1 MYNKMFK
8 LLLLLKLL
16 HKMLNDM
23 EPTTTAAIIS
33 AAASAAGSGFSA
45 VTGSNLNKKNR
56 RFYEEQREKQNE
68 FNAQQAQFAY
78 ERQRELLQYMNEY
91 DSPFNQMQRYKAA
104 GINPA
109 LAVSNISAAGTN
121 ASGVPA
127 ASGGE
132 APAYSVSNPMSQV
145 SSDLSQ
151 IASIFA
157 NLKVQTAQAAN
168 LNADTEKKGSEKKN
182 LDADTVLKDSQK
194 AAVEASTKEVLQRI
208 EDLNPKIAKK
218 LGAEFDK
225 LISDIN
231 NSSQLTLA
239 QVSEIKQNI
248 LNLVE
253 SAKLTKKQ
261 SEFVEKQLEWYD
273 IDMSNKAG
281 IDIQTQQKLQ
291 NDVQFQDMI
300 NELRSEIFDGI
311 RSNARDQDKTG
322 LLPQL
327 LLLYILNQM

>member
-1 MYNKMFK
+1 
-8 LLLLLKLL
+8 
-16 HKMLNDM
+16 M

-33 AAASAAGSGFSA
+33 AAASAAGSGVSA
-45 VTGSNLNKKNR
+45 VTGSKLNKKNR
-56 RFYEEQREKQNE
+56 RFYDEQREKQNE
-68 FNAQQAQFAY
+68 FNAQQAQVAY
-78 ERQRELLQYMNEY
+78 DRQRELLQYMNDY
-91 DSPFNQMQRYKAA
+91 DSPINQMQRYKAA

-109 LAVSNISAAGTN
+109 LAVGNISAAGNN
-121 ASGVPA
+121 ASGVAA

-157 NLKVQTAQAAN
+157 NLKVQTAQADN

-182 LDADTVLKDSQK
+182 IDSDTVLKESQK
-194 AAVEASTKEVLQRI
+194 KAVETSTKEVIQRI
-208 EDLNPKIAKK
+208 EDINPKISKK

-248 LNLVE
+248 RNLVE
-253 SAKLTKKQ
+253 SANLTKKQ
-261 SEFVEKQLEWYD
+261 SQMLEKQFDWYD
-273 IDMSNKAG
+273 VDMSNKAG

-311 RSNARDQDKTG
+311 RENSRNQDKAG

>member
-1 MYNKMFK
+1 
-8 LLLLLKLL
+8 
-16 HKMLNDM
+16 M

-33 AAASAAGSGFSA
+33 AAASAAGSGLSA

-68 FNAQQAQFAY
+68 FNAQQAQVAY
-78 ERQRELLQYMNEY
+78 ERQRELLQYMNDY
-91 DSPFNQMQRYKAA
+91 DSPINQMQRYKAA

-109 LAVSNISAAGTN
+109 LAVGNISAAGNN
-121 ASGVPA
+121 ASGVSA

-157 NLKVQTAQAAN
+157 NLKVQTAQADN

-182 LDADTVLKDSQK
+182 IDADTVLKESQK
-194 AAVEASTKEVLQRI
+194 KAVETSTKEVIQRI
-208 EDLNPKIAKK
+208 EDINPKISKK

-248 LNLVE
+248 RNLVE
-253 SAKLTKKQ
+253 SVNLTKKQ
-261 SEFVEKQLEWYD
+261 SQLLDKQLEWYD
-273 IDMSNKAG
+273 VDMSNKAS

-311 RSNARDQDKTG
+311 RANSRDQDKTG

>member
-1 MYNKMFK
+1 
-8 LLLLLKLL
+8 
-16 HKMLNDM
+16 M

-33 AAASAAGSGFSA
+33 AAASAAGSGVSA
-45 VTGSNLNKKNR
+45 LTGAKLNKKNR
-56 RFYEEQREKQNE
+56 RFYDEQRQKQNE
-68 FNAQQAQFAY
+68 FNAQQAQVAY
-78 ERQRELLQYMNEY
+78 ERQRELLQYMNDY
-91 DSPFNQMQRYKAA
+91 DSPINQMQRYKAA

-109 LAVSNISAAGTN
+109 LAVGNISAAGNN
-121 ASGVPA
+121 ASGVAA

-157 NLKVQTAQAAN
+157 NLKVQTAQADN
-168 LNADTEKKGSEKKN
+168 LNADTDKKSSEKKN
-182 LDADTVLKDSQK
+182 IDADTVLKESQK
-194 AAVEASTKEVLQRI
+194 EAIESSTKEVIQRI
-208 EDLNPKIAKK
+208 EDINPKISKK

-248 LNLVE
+248 RNLVE
-253 SAKLTKKQ
+253 SANLTKKQ
-261 SEFVEKQLEWYD
+261 SQLLEKQLEWFD
-273 IDMSNKAG
+273 VDMSNKAG